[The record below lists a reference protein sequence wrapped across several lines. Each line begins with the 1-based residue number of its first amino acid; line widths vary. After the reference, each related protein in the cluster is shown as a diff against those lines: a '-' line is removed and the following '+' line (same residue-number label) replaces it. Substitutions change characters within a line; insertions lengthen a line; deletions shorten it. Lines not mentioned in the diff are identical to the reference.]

1 MKTLVLIIVSLIL
14 GLLSTKAQTSTTS
27 SSKSSTRVSV
37 SIDEDTEKES
47 YYRTFA
53 ILDMDDDFRI
63 KVRFMEYMQNDV
75 KSYLVDQFGKENM
88 TIDSGAY
95 LWSKEIDDEELYEVK
110 LKGNRL
116 RINLDKELA
125 SEKQI
130 KRFEQMGKELK
141 SLTSKSDQQ

>member
-1 MKTLVLIIVSLIL
+1 MKTLVLIIVSVLL
-14 GLLSTKAQTSTTS
+14 GLLSTKAQTTTTS
-27 SSKSSTRVSV
+27 SSTSTTKVSV
-37 SIDEDTEKES
+37 SIDDDTENES
-47 YYRTFA
+47 YYRSFA

-75 KSYLVDQFGKENM
+75 KSYLIDQFGKDNL
-88 TIDSGAY
+88 TIDSDTY
-95 LWSKEIDDEELYEVK
+95 LWTKGIDDEELYEVK

-141 SLTSKSDQQ
+141 SLTSKSNQ